1 MKLHD
6 YSIGLGD
13 RFGHQG
19 KALLTAIMKAEE
31 KGINITP
38 VWNKSFR
45 EHQITNTQP
54 ISVLKEAQEAV
65 NTLNWKGDYY
75 IDADHINLSNVEFF
89 LDSCN
94 YFTIDVVDYIGKN
107 ASKESTEKFIQNYNK
122 YLGEIKLPICE
133 KIISITT
140 KDIKEFTEKY
150 LTPIKEAK
158 KIYERIAQ
166 KKGKDNFIV
175 EISLDEAENAQT
187 PIELFLLLNLIVE
200 EGIPIQAI
208 APKFIGRFNK
218 GVDYQGDLENFKEHF
233 ESILAIIQLLK
244 SKFNLP
250 KNLKLS
256 IHSGSDKFSI
266 YPIINKLMKKYDDG
280 IHLKTA
286 GTTWLEEIIGLA
298 LASDEGLEI
307 VREIYQK
314 AYERYNELCTPYAMV
329 IDINKKLLPH
339 PKEVSNWDG
348 NKIVKKLQHNPFC
361 EEYNP
366 NFRQLFHI
374 AYKIAAEMGSLFMN
388 SIQKYEDII
397 AQHVTSNIYDKH
409 IKPLFS

>member
-348 NKIVKKLQHNPFC
+348 NKIVKKLQHNPFS

-366 NFRQLFHI
+366 HFRQLFHI
-374 AYKIAAEMGSLFMN
+374 AYKIAAEMGSLFTN
-388 SIQKYEDII
+388 SIEKYEDII